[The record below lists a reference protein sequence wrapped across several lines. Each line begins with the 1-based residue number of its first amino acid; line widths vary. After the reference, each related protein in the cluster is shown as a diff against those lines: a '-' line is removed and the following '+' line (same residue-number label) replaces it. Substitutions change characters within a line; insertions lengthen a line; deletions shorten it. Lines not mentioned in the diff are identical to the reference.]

1 MGGAANVASSILA
14 VAQLKANI
22 NVRGFIPLCEN
33 MPGNKG
39 KIFFCSMYL
48 ITCSSFIDCFIHTAT
63 KPGDVIVGRN
73 GKSVCIDNTDAE

>member
-39 KIFFCSMYL
+39 KLFFVSCIYL
-48 ITCSSFIDCFIHTAT
+48 LATCSIIDPFI
-63 KPGDVIVGRN
+63 
-73 GKSVCIDNTDAE
+73 